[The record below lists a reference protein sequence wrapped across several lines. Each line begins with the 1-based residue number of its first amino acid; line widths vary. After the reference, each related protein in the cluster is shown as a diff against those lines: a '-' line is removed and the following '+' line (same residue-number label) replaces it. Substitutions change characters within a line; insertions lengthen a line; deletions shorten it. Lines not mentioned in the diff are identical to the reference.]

1 MLGAVAEEPLRVLTP
16 LYRRVRDDVDLAR
29 NVAAQAAATAEWF
42 NLSAREAEV
51 LALLVLGDS
60 NSEIAEQLFVSPR
73 TIKNH
78 VGTIYERMGV
88 RNRVEAATVTLLHEL
103 RDNSISSAA

>member
-1 MLGAVAEEPLRVLTP
+1 MLSLT
-16 LYRRVRDDVDLAR
+16 RRVRDDVQLAR
-29 NVAAQAAATAEWF
+29 KAAATAERF

-51 LALLVLGDS
+51 LTLLVWDS
-60 NSEIAEQLFVSPR
+60 NAEIAVQLFVSHK

-78 VGTIYERMGV
+78 LGTIYERMGV

-103 RDNSISSAA
+103 RDGSVASAA